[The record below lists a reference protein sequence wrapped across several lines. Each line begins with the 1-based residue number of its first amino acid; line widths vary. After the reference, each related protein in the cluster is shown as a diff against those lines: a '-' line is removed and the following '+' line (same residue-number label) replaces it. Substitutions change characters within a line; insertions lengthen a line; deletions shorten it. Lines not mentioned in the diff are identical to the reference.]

1 MNWNELN
8 LKDYQYNLPQDKVA
22 KYPLKERSASKLL
35 FYNSGEISHHIFKD
49 IIDLIPGDA
58 LLVSNDTR
66 VIPARLVFQK
76 ETGAHIE
83 IFLLDPVEPS
93 PLHEETLNAKGTCTW
108 KCMIGNAKRWK
119 GSTSLTYFIKDGV
132 VLEAIKNDEQQVT
145 FRWPPHHTFSEILQM
160 VGKVPLPPYL
170 KREMN
175 EEDKPRYQTV
185 YSKHEG
191 AVAAPTAGLHF
202 SDDVLE
208 KLKAKGITQEYL
220 TLHVSSGTF
229 MPMKSSV
236 EEHPMHNE
244 QVVIT
249 DSLIKK
255 LLNKSKV
262 FPVGTTSMRTLESIY
277 WYGVKIALGD
287 DEFNIAKMMPYYANK
302 ENISLEESL
311 NNVLSVMEKKGV
323 SRLLGNT
330 EIFIFPGYEFKIC
343 KGLITNFHLPSSTL
357 ILLVAA
363 FVGSDWRKIYDEAL
377 ANDYRFL
384 SYGDSSL
391 LIPDFNS
398 LN

>member
-1 MNWNELN
+1 MNWKDIN

-35 FYNSGEISHHIFKD
+35 LYQSGEITHHTFKD
-49 IIDLIPGDA
+49 IVELIPSDT

-76 ETGAHIE
+76 STGAHIE

-93 PLHEETLNAKGTCTW
+93 PLHEETLNSRGICTW
-108 KCMIGNAKRWK
+108 KCMIGNSKRWK
-119 GSTSLTYFIKDGV
+119 SDTSLTYFIKEGLI
-132 VLEAIKNDEQQVT
+132 LEAIRKDESQVT
-145 FRWPPHHTFSEILQM
+145 FRWPPHYTFSEVLQQ

-202 SDDVLE
+202 SDEVLTR
-208 KLKAKGITQEYL
+208 LKAKGVSQEHL

-229 MPMKSSV
+229 MPMKSSI

-255 LLNKSKV
+255 LLENDKV
-262 FPVGTTSMRTLESIY
+262 LPVGTTSMRTLESIY
-277 WYGVKIALGD
+277 WYGVKIANGD
-287 DEFNIAKMMPYYANK
+287 PTFHITKMMPYYAGKK
-302 ENISLEESL
+302 EITREESL
-311 NNVLSVMEKKGV
+311 RNVLSIMEENGV
-323 SRLLGNT
+323 SKLLGET
-330 EIFIFPGYEFKIC
+330 EIFIFPGYDFKIC
-343 KGLITNFHLPSSTL
+343 RGLITNFHLPSSTL

-363 FVGSDWRKIYDEAL
+363 FVGNDWKRIYDEAL
-377 ANDYRFL
+377 SNDYRFL

-391 LIPDFNS
+391 LFPKNNS
-398 LN
+398 LI